1 MGLAP
6 VPERQLSGTGAIL
19 RSSSGYFLRLY
30 GAPYT
35 WGKRP
40 ARGERPG
47 VTEEAQRV
55 IDAMNAVE
63 AMTDSLERAKA
74 IGEVMADQAERGK
87 RWRELRRQVV
97 LEMRAQDPPLSYRK
111 IAAALGVGLATVQ
124 DIERGYTGSGKNRPR
139 ANSEE

>member
-1 MGLAP
+1 M
-6 VPERQLSGTGAIL
+6 
-19 RSSSGYFLRLY
+19 
-30 GAPYT
+30 
-35 WGKRP
+35 
-40 ARGERPG
+40 
-47 VTEEAQRV
+47 TEEAQRV

-63 AMTDSLERAKA
+63 AMTDSLERAKV

-97 LEMRAQDPPLSYRK
+97 LEMRAQDPPVSYRK